1 MDDIEKNLKTNI
13 KKVFFNMSYY
23 NSYSNDIWL
32 TIIIITIVLTITIR
46 FFFVNNLE
54 SNKGNWDKLRCNPL
68 FMPFGKNIN
77 SSTNENFNIDNFNS
91 CLNDSLFGFSLDL
104 KDPISAIFSFFGGIL
119 AIGSVI
125 LTTIMSFFV
134 YLFNIVLNFYK
145 QMVLLLTKI
154 AQASNELFES
164 VNNFLGNILGFL
176 SIIYYDILI
185 VVDSIKLIFPIMA
198 LAFVIAVV
206 IPATIFVVALIVSLT
221 FFCMIVGLPFGFGL
235 WAIPLVALYVIIV
248 GIGIAF
254 LIFIYFIAHVLAEAC
269 EQIANKILAPL
280 SSTHEINMSMPLQEG
295 NKRYNRNNNN

>member
-1 MDDIEKNLKTNI
+1 MDNIEKDLKTNI

-32 TIIIITIVLTITIR
+32 TIIIITIVLIITIR
-46 FFFVNNLE
+46 FFFINNLE

-68 FMPFGKNIN
+68 FMPFGKDIN

-125 LTTIMSFFV
+125 LTTIMSFFL

-176 SIIYYDILI
+176 SIVYYEIII

-198 LAFVIAVV
+198 LSFVIAVV
-206 IPATIFVVALIVSLT
+206 IPATIFVILLITSLT
-221 FFCMIVGLPFGFGL
+221 FFYIMVGLPFGIGI
-235 WAIPLVALYVIIV
+235 WAIPFVVLYVLIV
-248 GIGIAF
+248 GIAIAF
-254 LIFIYFIAHVLAEAC
+254 LILIYFIAGVFGEAC
-269 EQIANKILAPL
+269 EQIANKVLSPL
-280 SSTHEINMSMPLQEG
+280 SSFKEIKFNYSMPLDEG
-295 NKRYNRNNNN
+295 QKRYKND